1 MIYERR
7 AYTFR
12 LGGMQAFWDAQPVW
26 NTDHVFHEILKT
38 NIGYFQ
44 LVSPDVERIV
54 HLYRFDTLNHW
65 RETYDR
71 YYAAQ
76 NPAYFA
82 LVRPMMLA
90 QENAFLIAAPGHESL
105 ARWADPTFKLIDL
118 VSDVPAAERPNLIL
132 TEVELQ
138 LRPGGL
144 PAYWQAYGELL
155 RAEDQTVDSKL
166 AAVHQVHIGRLHRI
180 FRYTVSRSLDEANA
194 VDAARRASPVH
205 RELTRRLGAFLE
217 TETVSHLRP
226 APLARLRSC
235 CGF

>member
-12 LGGMQAFWDAQPVW
+12 HEMVPAFWDAQPTW
-26 NTDHVFHEILKT
+26 NTDRVFGEILQT
-38 NIGYFQ
+38 NIGYFEV
-44 LVSPDVERIV
+44 VSPEIERIV
-54 HLYRFDTLNHW
+54 HLYRFDTLNQW

-82 LVRPMMLA
+82 LVRPLMLA
-90 QENAFLIAAPGHESL
+90 QENAFLITAPGQEAL

-118 VSDVPAAERPNLIL
+118 F

-138 LRPGGL
+138 LHPGGL
-144 PAYWQAYGELL
+144 PAYWKAYGELL
-155 RAEDQTVDSKL
+155 RAEDQAADSKL
-166 AAVHQVHIGRLHRI
+166 AAVHQVLIGSLHRI
-180 FRYTVSRSLDEANA
+180 FRYTVSRSLDEAH
-194 VDAARRASPVH
+194 AADITRRASPV
-205 RELTRRLGAFLE
+205 RQELMSRLGTFVAM
-217 TETVSHLRP
+217 ETVQHLRP